1 MPNMEILKP
10 SRRKLREGDVFAFSV
25 PQAGVHF
32 MFGRVI
38 RVDMPMGD
46 SPMPGAN
53 LIYLYGHRSK
63 EKVPELGALT
73 VDDLLVPPK
82 FINRQPWLKG
92 FFENVVHA
100 ALEDSDVL
108 AWHCFYNPVKKA
120 YVNDR
125 GDVLAERIEP
135 CGFFALDSY
144 LTLDDAISEALGV
157 APASD

>member
-1 MPNMEILKP
+1 MPNMEILKS
-10 SRRKLREGDVFAFSV
+10 SRRKLREGDVFAFRV
-25 PQAGVHF
+25 PRAGEHF

-46 SPMPGAN
+46 SPMPGDN

-100 ALEDSDVL
+100 PLEDSEVL
-108 AWHCFYNPVKKA
+108 PWHCFYNPVRKI

-157 APASD
+157 APSGD